1 MILFLDF
8 DGVTHAEPYTPASAF
23 EKLHLIE
30 AVVRE
35 VGCVQIVISSSW
47 REDHTLDE
55 LRCVFSQDLRQ
66 LVAGVTPDL
75 WNPEQPIPHLREAE
89 CRAWLADHQPHMD
102 WMAIDDRPKWFA
114 PHCQKLLVTDT
125 TQGFLQS
132 QQGQL
137 RRMLGGMGQRPM

>member
-1 MILFLDF
+1 MAMVLFLDF

-35 VGCVQIVISSSW
+35 VDGVQIVISSSW

-55 LRCVFSQDLRQ
+55 LRCGFSPDLRQ

-75 WNPEQPIPHLREAE
+75 WNPEQPLAYVREAE
-89 CRAWLADHQPHMD
+89 CRAWLAEHQPGRR
-102 WMAIDDRPKWFA
+102 WVAIDDRPSWFRPNC
-114 PHCQKLLVTDT
+114 PHLLVTDT
-125 TQGFLQS
+125 LQGFLQS
-132 QQGQL
+132 QKHLL
-137 RRMLGGMGQRPM
+137 RKMLLGR